1 MKILATLLLLLSLNA
16 GATSLALYN
25 FTTANLESHHRHQEV
40 VPIASVTKLF
50 TAAAVL
56 ESGMNLQEKIKVK
69 GKTSGRFSNGTQVTR
84 LELLKAMLIAS
95 DNRAA
100 DSLAHS
106 YPGGYDEF
114 IKYVNDY
121 IGSIGLKNTSIVD
134 ASGIMAG
141 NKSTAED
148 LVNFVWWLRK
158 YHLIQE
164 ISSKENE
171 SLEFDT
177 PKNKTVTLQIRNT
190 NPDISKYNV
199 LISKTGFTNAAGRC
213 LVMLIEKEKEMIGV
227 VVLGF
232 KNPKTR
238 SEAIKQLITFHKE

>member
-1 MKILATLLLLLSLNA
+1 MKSLLSILLLLSLNA
-16 GATSLALYN
+16 NATSLALFN
-25 FTTANLESHHRHQEV
+25 FSSGQLESSHRHQEIL
-40 VPIASVTKLF
+40 PIASVTKLF

-56 ESGMNLQEKIKVK
+56 ESNLNLQEKIKVQ
-69 GKTSGRFSNGTQVTR
+69 GKSSGRFNNGEMVTR

-106 YPGGYDEF
+106 FPGGYPAF
-114 IKYVNDY
+114 IKYVNEY
-121 IGSIGLKNTSIVD
+121 IGFIGLGNTTIVD
-134 ASGIMAG
+134 ASGLNAG

-148 LVNFVWWLRK
+148 LVNFVWWLRH
-158 YHLIQE
+158 YPLIQE
-164 ISSKENE
+164 ISSKEQDK
-171 SLEFDT
+171 LEFDNR
-177 PKNKTVTLQIRNT
+177 KNKTVTMSIRNT

-238 SEAIKQLITFHKE
+238 SEAIKQLINVS

>member
-1 MKILATLLLLLSLNA
+1 MNA

-25 FTTANLESHHRHQEV
+25 FTTASLESHHRHQEV
-40 VPIASVTKLF
+40 VSIASVTKLF

-56 ESGMNLQEKIKVK
+56 ESGMDLHQRVKVN
-69 GKTSGRFSNGTQVTR
+69 GKTSGRFSNGSQVTR

-106 YPGGYDEF
+106 YPGGYDAF

-121 IGSIGLKNTSIVD
+121 IGFVGLKHTIIVD
-134 ASGIMAG
+134 ASGIQPG

-148 LVNFVWWLRK
+148 LVNFVWWLRN
-158 YHLIQE
+158 YPQIQA
-164 ISSKENE
+164 ISSKAEDR
-171 SLEFDT
+171 LEFDT
-177 PKNKTVTLQIRNT
+177 PKHKTVTLQIRNT

-213 LVMLIEKEKEMIGV
+213 LVMLLEKDKEMIGV

-238 SEAIKQLITFHKE
+238 SEAISQLINVQ

>member
-1 MKILATLLLLLSLNA
+1 MRILIYLLLWASIGAN
-16 GATSLALYN
+16 ATSLALYN
-25 FTTANLESHHRHQEV
+25 FTTANLESHLRHQEV

-56 ESGMNLQEKIKVK
+56 ESDLNLDEKIKVQ
-69 GKTSGRFSNGTQVTR
+69 GKTSGRFNQGEMVSR
-84 LELLKAMLIAS
+84 RELLKAMLIAS

-106 YPGGYDEF
+106 YPGGYDAF

-121 IGSIGLKNTSIVD
+121 IGYVGLKNTEIVD
-134 ASGIMAG
+134 ASGIHSG

-148 LVNFVWWLRK
+148 LVNFVWFLRN
-158 YHLIQE
+158 YPLIRE
-164 ISSKENE
+164 ISSKAEDQ
-171 SLEFDT
+171 LEFDN
-177 PKNKTVTLQIRNT
+177 KKHKTVTLKIRNT
-190 NPDISKYNV
+190 NPDISKYNI

-238 SEAIKQLITFHKE
+238 SDAIKQLINIS